1 MHATIPSILDRHPDQ
16 VIQDK
21 TIDTRDVMQANRMI
35 ELSMLIG
42 DVLAHPKIP
51 GSSDFDDGET
61 ETLMGGE

>member
-1 MHATIPSILDRHPDQ
+1 MHTTIPSILDCYPDQ

-21 TIDTRDVMQANRMI
+21 TIDTRDVMQANRM
-35 ELSMLIG
+35 S

-61 ETLMGGE
+61 ETLMGGK